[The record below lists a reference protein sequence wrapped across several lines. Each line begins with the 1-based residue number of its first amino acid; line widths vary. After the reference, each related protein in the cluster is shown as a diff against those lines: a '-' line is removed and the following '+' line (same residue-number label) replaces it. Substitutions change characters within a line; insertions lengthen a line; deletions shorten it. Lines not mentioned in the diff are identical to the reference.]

1 MEVSAIAQLWANQM
15 NSKQTS
21 GSSGG
26 SFAQILASTLLGTTA
41 GETNASTGDTNLA
54 TALLSN
60 MLSSDKQKDAGDG
73 LSANLMMLCM
83 MGMGSGM
90 SGGGM
95 GVMMSS
101 LADAFSGD
109 TDYAP
114 TSISSGTVTT
124 DPVPAQS
131 YGIWNAS
138 LSKDVYV
145 YNPSATVSIPAKA
158 SIAANPQ
165 ITSSAYNRNATLY
178 RRVIDQFDVENNVR
192 YSVKNGSTYCNI
204 FLWDV
209 TRAMGAEIPHYIDP
223 DTMEARYCPDTKG
236 AIQTNANTICN
247 WLSQKG
253 SEYGWHEV
261 SAQEAQTLANQGRPV
276 VTAYK
281 NTGGSGHVQVV
292 CPSNDGKFDPKRGV
306 TIAQAGRHLYDYAY
320 ITDVYG
326 SKGLSKVKYYA
337 HS

>member
-1 MEVSAIAQLWANQM
+1 MEVTAVAQLWANQL
-15 NSKQTS
+15 NKQPADAT
-21 GSSGG
+21 GG
-26 SFAQILASTLLGTTA
+26 SFATVLASALMGSSSQSFSA
-41 GETNASTGDTNLA
+41 TNDTSLV
-54 TALLSN
+54 TSLLST
-60 MLSSDKQKDAGDG
+60 MLSKDNKNDSKDG
-73 LSANLMMLCM
+73 NTANLMMLCM

-101 LADAFSGD
+101 MAGALSGD
-109 TDYAP
+109 TCYAP
-114 TSISSGTVTT
+114 TYNASGSSVINSQM
-124 DPVPAQS
+124 PALS
-131 YGIWNAS
+131 YGIWNTN
-138 LSKDVYV
+138 LNKDVYV
-145 YNPSATVSIPAKA
+145 YNPNATVSIPARA

-165 ITSSAYNRNATLY
+165 VTSSAYNRSATLY
-178 RRVIDQFDVENNVR
+178 RQVIDQFDVENNVR

-223 DTMEARYCPDTKG
+223 DTLEARYCPDTKG

-247 WLSQKG
+247 WLGQKG
-253 SEYGWHEV
+253 IEYGWREV
-261 SAQEAQTLANQGRPV
+261 SAQEAQSLANQGRPV

-292 CPSNDGKFDPKRGV
+292 CPSKDGKYDPKRGV